1 MNDMI
6 RTAEIMLSS
15 KNSLVGLL
23 SVLDQLANNNNP
35 AISINSQFPIYL
47 DIHLNRIFTISCR
60 VSKYS
65 EYLQFV

>member
-35 AISINSQFPIYL
+35 AISINSQFPIHL
-47 DIHLNRIFTISCR
+47 DIHLNSCR